1 MNLFLAWKILK
12 MEITFSFRKN
22 CPFSPSCGWHAEDT
36 DGLFCKQWVQASSIT
51 NFYTNWFCIL
61 ISISKQVIKQDY
73 PGNIGMLWFALFFG
87 IYETFVISRLNLGVP
102 GQFQMIWIDK
112 NVSHNIW
119 TTNDIKTCD
128 F

>member
-1 MNLFLAWKILK
+1 M
-12 MEITFSFRKN
+12 
-22 CPFSPSCGWHAEDT
+22 
-36 DGLFCKQWVQASSIT
+36 
-51 NFYTNWFCIL
+51 L

-73 PGNIGMLWFALFFG
+73 PGNIGMFWFALFFG